1 MLPWVSSQTATRW
14 CRTRT
19 LFDSPMIYWA
29 LVSPMRPLEPC
40 KGAAKSGC
48 WLECPNRYIIAGD
61 EIAPYLVVM
70 NSHDGKSCAM
80 CPYNDFGSKDGRF

>member
-1 MLPWVSSQTATRW
+1 
-14 CRTRT
+14 
-19 LFDSPMIYWA
+19 MIYWA